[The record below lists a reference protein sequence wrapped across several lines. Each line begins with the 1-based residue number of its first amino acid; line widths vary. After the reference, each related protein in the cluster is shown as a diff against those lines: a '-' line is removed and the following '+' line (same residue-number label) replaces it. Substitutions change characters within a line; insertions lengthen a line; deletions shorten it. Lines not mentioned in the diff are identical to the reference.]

1 MIRPKVLLL
10 NILGIGCG
18 STSKMAAQSHAQG
31 INQQKCDGLFRYS
44 DWFCKYRHLKLE

>member
-1 MIRPKVLLL
+1 MKRPKVLLL